1 MQISLNWRLTLWW
14 LRVRKCI
21 LAGSE
26 EGEEEEEE
34 EEEEEVVPS
43 LKVRQRQ
50 RVCLQAVCVCKER
63 RKRQQNNFVLESLWV
78 CVGLTLP
85 QNPLK
90 KHFFKNQNGL
100 WGGWAFVA
108 F

>member
-1 MQISLNWRLTLWW
+1 MQISLHWRLTLWW

-26 EGEEEEEE
+26 EGEEEE
-34 EEEEEVVPS
+34 VVPS

-50 RVCLQAVCVCKER
+50 RVCLFEGRCVCRER
-63 RKRQQNNFVLESLWV
+63 RKGNKIILLRSTVGVCGVNASPESFEEALFQKSKRLMGWV
-78 CVGLTLP
+78 G
-85 QNPLK
+85 
-90 KHFFKNQNGL
+90 
-100 WGGWAFVA
+100 FVA

>member
-1 MQISLNWRLTLWW
+1 MQISLHWRLTLWW

-26 EGEEEEEE
+26 EGEEEE
-34 EEEEEVVPS
+34 VVAS

-50 RVCLQAVCVCKER
+50 RVCLFEGCCVCRER
-63 RKRQQNNFVLESLWV
+63 RKGNKIILFRITVGVCGVNASPESFEEALFQKSKRLMGWV
-78 CVGLTLP
+78 G
-85 QNPLK
+85 
-90 KHFFKNQNGL
+90 
-100 WGGWAFVA
+100 FVA